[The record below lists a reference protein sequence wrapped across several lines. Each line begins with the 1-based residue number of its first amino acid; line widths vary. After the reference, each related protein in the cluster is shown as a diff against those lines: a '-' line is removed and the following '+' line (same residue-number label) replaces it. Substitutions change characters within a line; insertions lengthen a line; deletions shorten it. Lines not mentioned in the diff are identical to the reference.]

1 MSLNGIDVLNK
12 SHAEVVQIAQ
22 NSKVLILEVARTC
35 DVLNPESAEVHGGQP
50 LYCGY
55 LWKLGGH
62 ASGLPSNKWVRRWF
76 SLKSD
81 HCLYYYKTDSD
92 HQPVGATMLLNYDIY
107 RVADKSS
114 ELPPRQFRFDIKKIG
129 VPILHLAADTEKAIL
144 RWIEVLKDAVEQL
157 KMTDNWLQRARRNLL
172 LSPGAL
178 VKPDCFGYLV
188 KIGDEWKSFNRRYC
202 VLKDAC
208 LYFYQDVN
216 AGNAFGVACLHGYK
230 VRQPPKDID
239 KHSFEII
246 PSDPNQKYFYF
257 CTETDMDKKRW
268 VTALETSIQR
278 WINVD

>member
-1 MSLNGIDVLNK
+1 
-12 SHAEVVQIAQ
+12 
-22 NSKVLILEVARTC
+22 
-35 DVLNPESAEVHGGQP
+35 
-50 LYCGY
+50 
-55 LWKLGGH
+55 
-62 ASGLPSNKWVRRWF
+62 
-76 SLKSD
+76 
-81 HCLYYYKTDSD
+81 
-92 HQPVGATMLLNYDIY
+92 MLLNYDIY

-129 VPILHLAADTEKAIL
+129 VPILHLAGDTEKAIL

-216 AGNAFGVACLHGYK
+216 AGNAFGELLFLTRKTIIHIPIKYRGCL
-230 VRQPPKDID
+230 
-239 KHSFEII
+239 FA
-246 PSDPNQKYFYF
+246 
-257 CTETDMDKKRW
+257 W
-268 VTALETSIQR
+268 VQSSTASQR
-278 WINVD
+278 HR